1 MFSILPTY
9 NSATRCTSFAQGC
22 IHSFFLKSSI
32 LEIGQEEDLL
42 INASVS
48 HQGHLYWGLSFN
60 LHQTDVRYRL

>member
-1 MFSILPTY
+1 MFSILPAC
-9 NSATRCTSFAQGC
+9 NSATRCTSSAQES
-22 IHSFFLKSSI
+22 IHSFFLRSSI

-48 HQGHLYWGLSFN
+48 HQGLLYLGLSFN